1 MLGILRKD
9 LYDTFLIPKN
19 ILSNG
24 FGYLFM
30 FLFAYLLG
38 PNYYMMMV
46 FIMLA
51 IPATS
56 VMVLQAAIEQDE
68 SVRFDDVLLTYPIS
82 KKQIILTRFCGNLIG
97 ILLNMALSFL
107 LMLGYVYGGKTTD
120 IQDGIFIWLA
130 GCVISLYAVAVFS
143 VGFYLLGNKKG
154 TIVYVVSILIWAF
167 LYVIL
172 RFVAPWEKILEFGRW
187 NLLGIAFAV
196 AIPLLVLSYWG
207 CLKIYEKK
215 HS

>member
-120 IQDGIFIWLA
+120 IRDGIFIWLA

-154 TIVYVVSILIWAF
+154 TIM
-167 LYVIL
+167 YVIL
-172 RFVAPWEKILEFGRW
+172 LVAFVIGFIALNFVVGIEQ
-187 NLLGIAFAV
+187 LLL
-196 AIPLLVLSYWG
+196 IPLNNCLLYGSILAVILNILGYFA
-207 CLKIYEKK
+207 CLKIYDIK

>member
-82 KKQIILTRFCGNLIG
+82 KSR
-97 ILLNMALSFL
+97 S
-107 LMLGYVYGGKTTD
+107 
-120 IQDGIFIWLA
+120 
-130 GCVISLYAVAVFS
+130 S
-143 VGFYLLGNKKG
+143 
-154 TIVYVVSILIWAF
+154 
-167 LYVIL
+167 
-172 RFVAPWEKILEFGRW
+172 
-187 NLLGIAFAV
+187 
-196 AIPLLVLSYWG
+196 
-207 CLKIYEKK
+207 
-215 HS
+215 

>member
-82 KKQIILTRFCGNLIG
+82 KKQIILTRFCPAFPADRTPLRPPHRESEVWFPRSGN
-97 ILLNMALSFL
+97 NP
-107 LMLGYVYGGKTTD
+107 VK
-120 IQDGIFIWLA
+120 
-130 GCVISLYAVAVFS
+130 V
-143 VGFYLLGNKKG
+143 
-154 TIVYVVSILIWAF
+154 
-167 LYVIL
+167 
-172 RFVAPWEKILEFGRW
+172 
-187 NLLGIAFAV
+187 
-196 AIPLLVLSYWG
+196 
-207 CLKIYEKK
+207 
-215 HS
+215 

>member
-120 IQDGIFIWLA
+120 IQNGIFIWLA

-143 VGFYLLGNKKG
+143 VGFYLLGKRNDRVCCFYFNLG
-154 TIVYVVSILIWAF
+154 ISICNPTFCSAVGEDTGIWA
-167 LYVIL
+167 VES
-172 RFVAPWEKILEFGRW
+172 AW
-187 NLLGIAFAV
+187 NCFCSRDPFAG
-196 AIPLLVLSYWG
+196 A
-207 CLKIYEKK
+207 
-215 HS
+215 

>member
-1 MLGILRKD
+1 MIGILRKD

-38 PNYYMMMV
+38 SNYYMMMV
-46 FIMLA
+46 FIMVAL
-51 IPATS
+51 PATS

-82 KKQIILTRFCGNLIG
+82 KKQIILIRFFGNLIG
-97 ILLNMALSFL
+97 ILLNMALSFV
-107 LMLGYVYGGKTTD
+107 LMLCYVYGGKTTD
-120 IQDGIFIWLA
+120 IQDGIFIWLS

-143 VGFYLLGNKKG
+143 IGFYLFGNKKG
-154 TIVYVVSILIWAF
+154 TIIYVVSIVIWAF
-167 LYVIL
+167 LYAVL
-172 RFVAPWEKILEFGRW
+172 RFVAPWEEILALGKW
-187 NLLGIAFAV
+187 NLLGIAFLG
-196 AIPLLVLSYWG
+196 AIPTLALSYWG

>member
-38 PNYYMMMV
+38 PNYYMRMV

-154 TIVYVVSILIWAF
+154 TIV
-167 LYVIL
+167 
-172 RFVAPWEKILEFGRW
+172 
-187 NLLGIAFAV
+187 
-196 AIPLLVLSYWG
+196 
-207 CLKIYEKK
+207 
-215 HS
+215 

>member
-1 MLGILRKD
+1 
-9 LYDTFLIPKN
+9 
-19 ILSNG
+19 
-24 FGYLFM
+24 
-30 FLFAYLLG
+30 
-38 PNYYMMMV
+38 
-46 FIMLA
+46 
-51 IPATS
+51 
-56 VMVLQAAIEQDE
+56 
-68 SVRFDDVLLTYPIS
+68 
-82 KKQIILTRFCGNLIG
+82 
-97 ILLNMALSFL
+97 MALSFV

-120 IQDGIFIWLA
+120 IQNGIFIWLA

-172 RFVAPWEKILEFGRW
+172 RFVAPWEKILAFGRW

-196 AIPLLVLSYWG
+196 AIPLLALSYWG

>member
-120 IQDGIFIWLA
+120 IQNGIFIWLA

-143 VGFYLLGNKKG
+143 VGFYLLG
-154 TIVYVVSILIWAF
+154 
-167 LYVIL
+167 
-172 RFVAPWEKILEFGRW
+172 
-187 NLLGIAFAV
+187 IAFAV
-196 AIPLLVLSYWG
+196 AIPLLALSYWG